1 MTDSN
6 EKGSIDRSDI
16 ARQDPEGQ
24 EPHYERPTGLKGL
37 YYSTV
42 TQTAMVG
49 FVCFMCPGLFNALNG
64 LGGGGQMSAT
74 TSANAN
80 SALYATFAFFA
91 FFAGYVCFSLQLV
104 AGTNCHVFLSS
115 INNVLGSKL
124 TLQIGSCGYG
134 LYIGSFLYVS
144 PVIVTVFHSD

>member
-49 FVCFMCPGLFNALNG
+49 FVCFMCPGMFNALSG
-64 LGGGGQMSAT
+64 LGGGGKSDPKLADDMVCLFLLIPTIVVILHLLS
-74 TSANAN
+74 SPPGDN
-80 SALYATFAFFA
+80 
-91 FFAGYVCFSLQLV
+91 CFS
-104 AGTNCHVFLSS
+104 H
-115 INNVLGSKL
+115 
-124 TLQIGSCGYG
+124 
-134 LYIGSFLYVS
+134 
-144 PVIVTVFHSD
+144 D